1 MKGFEMRKSWKRSI
15 VAVAAACAVLSGIP
29 GIAMAEDTISY
40 DSTATAFT
48 KVWEAASN
56 QQLNDTEEFTF
67 TRSFSEYDGSSYDS
81 DATASDGAKTE
92 KPTLPQQPR
101 GRPMQMA
108 ALRHL
113 TP

>member
-1 MKGFEMRKSWKRSI
+1 MRKSWKRSI